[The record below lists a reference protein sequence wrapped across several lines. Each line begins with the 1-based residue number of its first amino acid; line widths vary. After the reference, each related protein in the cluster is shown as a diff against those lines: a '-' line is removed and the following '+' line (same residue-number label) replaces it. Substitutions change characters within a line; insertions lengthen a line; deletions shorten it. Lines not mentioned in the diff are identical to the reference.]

1 MKNKGKIIKIKP
13 STKFFLPIGRI
24 LGAYTP
30 CVAPLDLC
38 VMIKQAPN
46 KGPILTPFHE
56 ELRQDLRGY
65 WRCAQ
70 RFHFGPGDYGDPNG
84 QAMLAAEK
92 AILKKLGLPSRSF
105 RFSDPIQRF
114 GFETYCYPELVVQ
127 CANELIEIA
136 ETYLLSPAKA
146 SKTLLQEALE
156 NKTSA
161 MELFS
166 ELDMP
171 ATTYVLFLYY
181 EYYLQGKIPV
191 ADFLTYLNFIRH
203 YRTPHGREIPYNV
216 SGLRHK
222 RMLNALI
229 NDNLWYFEEYMG
241 FLRYNEE
248 RFEWESK
255 SNSVV
260 KGIDCDNE
268 TNLIVDS
275 LYITRVEHKLTYNN
289 IKLEAVIPIADT
301 YHQISVYCD
310 ANQFNRLMAGARY
323 QYYSAQVR
331 EGIKMAKE
339 NNVVA
344 YCFSVYDVIN
354 RSLEIDGCFLELCI
368 MGSMVN
374 VSRTQTKPQAFKL
387 IDIDLRSSN
396 SSLIDD

>member
-1 MKNKGKIIKIKP
+1 MAM
-13 STKFFLPIGRI
+13 FFLLIERI

-30 CVAPLDLC
+30 CVGPFDLC

-46 KGPILTPFHE
+46 KGPVLTPFHE
-56 ELRQDLRGY
+56 HLREELKAY

-127 CANELIEIA
+127 CANELIEMA
-136 ETYLLSPAKA
+136 ETYLLSPAKGT
-146 SKTLLQEALE
+146 KTLLREALE
-156 NKTSA
+156 DKTPA

-171 ATTYVLFLYY
+171 TTAYVMFLYY
-181 EYYLQGKIPV
+181 EYFLQGQIGVDDFISYLQ
-191 ADFLTYLNFIRH
+191 FIRN
-203 YRTPHGREIPYNV
+203 YRTPHGREIPFDV
-216 SGLRHK
+216 AGLRHK

-229 NDNLWYFEEYMG
+229 NENLWFFDEYLS

-248 RFEWESK
+248 RPEWEFDK
-255 SNSVV
+255 RTVV
-260 KGIDCDNE
+260 VGIDCDND

-275 LYITRVEHKLTYNN
+275 LFITRIEHKLTYND
-289 IKLEAVIPIADT
+289 IRMEAIIPIHGM
-301 YHQISVYCD
+301 YHQITVYCN
-310 ANQFNRLMAGARY
+310 ANLFNQLMAGARY
-323 QYYSAQVR
+323 HQYSARVL

-339 NNVVA
+339 NNVA
-344 YCFSVYDVIN
+344 VYAFNVNDVIN
-354 RSLEIDGCFLELCI
+354 RSLEIDGCCIELCT
-368 MGSMVN
+368 MGGLVSM
-374 VSRTQTKPQAFKL
+374 SRSRTKPQAFKL
-387 IDIDLRSSN
+387 VDIDLRSSN
-396 SSLIDD
+396 SSIIDD

>member
-1 MKNKGKIIKIKP
+1 MN
-13 STKFFLPIGRI
+13 FLPIKSI

-30 CVAPLDLC
+30 CVGLFDLC
-38 VMIKQAPN
+38 VMIKQTLN
-46 KGPILTPFHE
+46 KGQVLTPFHE
-56 ELRQDLRGY
+56 HLREELKAY

-127 CANELIEIA
+127 CANELIEMA
-136 ETYLLSPAKA
+136 EMYLLSPAKA

-156 NKTSA
+156 NKTPA

-166 ELDMP
+166 EMDMP

-191 ADFLTYLNFIRH
+191 TDFLTYLNFIRH

-229 NDNLWYFEEYMG
+229 NDNLLYFEEYIG

-248 RFEWESK
+248 KMEWELK
-255 SNSVV
+255 SNNVM
-260 KGIDCDNE
+260 KGVDCDID

-289 IKLEAVIPIADT
+289 IKLEAVIPVGDT

-310 ANQFNRLMAGARY
+310 ATQFNRLMDGARY
-323 QYYSAQVR
+323 KYFSAQVK

-339 NNVVA
+339 NNMVA
-344 YCFSVYDVIN
+344 YCFNVYDVIN

-368 MGSMVN
+368 MGNLVN
-374 VSRTQTKPQAFKL
+374 VSRAQTKPHAFKL
-387 IDIDLRSSN
+387 VDIDLRSSN
-396 SSLIDD
+396 SSLIDE